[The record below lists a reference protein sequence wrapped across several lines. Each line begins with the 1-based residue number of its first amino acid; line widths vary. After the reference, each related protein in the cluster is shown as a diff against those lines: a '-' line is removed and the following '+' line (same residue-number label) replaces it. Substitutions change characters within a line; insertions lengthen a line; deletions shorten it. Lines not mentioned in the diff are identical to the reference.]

1 MARKKVTPESN
12 NPKEPILTSDRKV
25 EIVGLL
31 VMVIAL
37 LLAISIAT
45 YAPEDYS
52 VISDSDLGSLL
63 QPDQSASSRIHNG
76 LGVVG
81 AYLSHF
87 FVHMF
92 FGYFSIFVAFI
103 AFQHGW
109 FTFRHKQIND
119 LQWPAVLIAS
129 GMVLVATF
137 VGWFNIEMDAGLELF
152 SGAAGLAVAQIMR
165 GLTGLYGSFIL
176 LLAFSLVLMLLLIDR
191 DIQATVDRVRDWI
204 DGVKNW
210 FDAKRTAREEKRVL
224 DAEQQAQTKAEA
236 EIRAKE
242 AAEIRASEAVAARST
257 STESSTTREATNS
270 TAVAPPPSETPVS
283 ASAAGVVALT
293 SEEIAARST
302 EAEKVRRE
310 EARVE
315 ELKQQMPDRAILE
328 KSESTGK
335 PVAEVTSAGSGSS
348 ATDDD
353 GELEIKVYVGEAEEE
368 AREKDL
374 EKEQKALEIPII
386 KYKFPTI
393 DLLDTPPAE
402 GNEVDFEEI
411 KENKLVILDKLKRH
425 GIEII
430 GIEAIVG
437 PTVTLYELQP
447 APDVKISK
455 IESYANDLKMAMA
468 THGLRIIAPIPGKSA
483 VGIEVPNRKRE
494 TVYIKQLINTK
505 KFVESKMALPVAFG
519 KTIEN
524 EIYMVDLTT
533 MPHLLIAGATGSGK
547 SVGINTIITCLLYK
561 CHPENLKFVLVDPK
575 KIELALYRYLQ
586 KHFLAT
592 MPDAEEPIITDTSKV
607 MEALSSVCKEMD
619 DRYDLLKM
627 AMVRDIKSYNEK
639 FKAGVLEVDLG
650 HRHLPYIVVIIDE
663 LADLMLTAGKAI
675 EEPIARIAQL
685 ARAVGIHLVVATQRP
700 SVNVITGTIKAN
712 FPVRIAY
719 QVASK
724 IDSRTILDTMG
735 ADQLVGRGDMLVSTG
750 GRMVRVQNA
759 FVSTDEVE
767 RINAFIGNQIG
778 YNNPYYL
785 PKVEDQNGPDTGI
798 PELDDRDD
806 LFEEAAKVVV
816 LHQQGSVSLIQRK
829 LKLGY
834 NRAGRIID
842 QLYAAGVVGPYQGST
857 ARDVLI
863 ADEDELYEH
872 LRSLDE

>member
-1 MARKKVTPESN
+1 MARKKVSPTPESAKK
-12 NPKEPILTSDRKV
+12 PVLTPDRKI
-25 EIVGLL
+25 EITGLL
-31 VMVIAL
+31 LMVIGVL
-37 LLAISIAT
+37 TAISIIT
-45 YAPEDYS
+45 HKPDDYV
-52 VISDSDLGSLL
+52 VISDSGLGALL
-63 QPDQSASSRIHNG
+63 RPDPMANARISNG

-81 AYLSHF
+81 AYMSHF
-87 FVHMF
+87 LVQQF
-92 FGYFSIFVAFI
+92 FGYISVLVAFLVM
-103 AFQHGW
+103 QLGW
-109 FTFRHKQIND
+109 FTFRHKSVSD
-119 LQWPAVLIAS
+119 LQWPAILTLS
-129 GMVLVATF
+129 GMILLATF
-137 VGWFNIEMDAGLELF
+137 IGWFNIEMDLPFENW
-152 SGAAGLAVAQIMR
+152 SGASGLAISQIMLM
-165 GLTGLYGSFIL
+165 LTGSIGSFIL
-176 LLAFSLVLMLLLIDR
+176 LVAFSLVLLLLLIDR
-191 DIQATVDRVRDWI
+191 DIQATVDRVRDWTES
-204 DGVKNW
+204 VKDW
-210 FDAKRTAREEKRVL
+210 MEERRAKREEKKAEASRVAAEAASASRTTTAYSS
-224 DAEQQAQTKAEA
+224 DAADATASSSTNVSSNSSGASNVNTNGNPSNVEPSTMQTKAAGEGSA
-236 EIRAKE
+236 TKLDQ
-242 AAEIRASEAVAARST
+242 
-257 STESSTTREATNS
+257 TEKLSH
-270 TAVAPPPSETPVS
+270 
-283 ASAAGVVALT
+283 
-293 SEEIAARST
+293 EEMVRRST
-302 EAEKVRRE
+302 EQESERRKSEAEESRTSI
-310 EARVE
+310 
-315 ELKQQMPDRAILE
+315 MPDRAILE
-328 KSESTGK
+328 KEK
-335 PVAEVTSAGSGSS
+335 EQLPAETE
-348 ATDDD
+348 DD
-353 GELEIKVYVGEAEEE
+353 LEITVSVGEEEE
-368 AREKDL
+368 QAKSRDL
-374 EKEQKALEIPII
+374 EKAQQEQSIPVI

-393 DLLDTPPAE
+393 DLLDSPPLD

-411 KENKLVILDKLKRH
+411 KENKLIILDKLKRH
-425 GIEII
+425 GIEIV
-430 GIEAIVG
+430 GIEAVVG

-505 KFVESKMALPVAFG
+505 KFVESKMNLPVAFG

-524 EIYMVDLTT
+524 EVFMVDLTT

-575 KIELALYRYLQ
+575 KIELALYRHLQ

-592 MPDAEEPIITDTSKV
+592 LPDMDEPIITDTSKV
-607 MEALSSVCKEMD
+607 MEALSSVVLEMD
-619 DRYDLLKM
+619 NRYDLLKM
-627 AMVRDIKSYNEK
+627 GMVRDIRSYNEK
-639 FKAGVLEVDLG
+639 FKEGKLEDDLG
-650 HRHLPYIVVIIDE
+650 HRHLPYIVVVIDE
-663 LADLMLTAGKAI
+663 LADLMITAGKAI

-735 ADQLVGRGDMLVSTG
+735 ADQLVGRGDMLISNG

-759 FVSTDEVE
+759 FVSTEEVE

-785 PKVEDQNGPDTGI
+785 PKIEDPNANDSGI

-806 LFEEAAKVVV
+806 LFQEAAKVVV

-857 ARDVLI
+857 AREVLI

-872 LRSLDE
+872 LRSLDLN

>member
-1 MARKKVTPESN
+1 MARKKVSPSSGSAQKPVLTP
-12 NPKEPILTSDRKV
+12 DRKI
-25 EIVGLL
+25 EITGLL
-31 VMVIAL
+31 LMVIGVL
-37 LLAISIAT
+37 TAISIIT
-45 YAPEDYS
+45 HKPDDYV
-52 VISDSDLGSLL
+52 VISDSGLGSLL
-63 QPDQSASSRIHNG
+63 RPDPMANARISNG

-81 AYLSHF
+81 AYMSHF
-87 FVHMF
+87 LVQQF
-92 FGYFSIFVAFI
+92 FGYISVLVAFLI
-103 AFQHGW
+103 MQLGW
-109 FTFRHKQIND
+109 FTFRHKSVSD
-119 LQWPAVLIAS
+119 LQWPAILTLS
-129 GMVLVATF
+129 GMVLLATF
-137 VGWFNIEMDAGLELF
+137 IGWFNIEMDLPFENW
-152 SGAAGLAVAQIMR
+152 SGASGLAISQIMLM
-165 GLTGLYGSFIL
+165 LTGSIGSFIL
-176 LLAFSLVLMLLLIDR
+176 LVAFSLVLLLLLVDR
-191 DIQATVDRVRDWI
+191 DIQATVDRVRDWTESMKDWLEERRI
-204 DGVKNW
+204 K
-210 FDAKRTAREEKRVL
+210 REER
-224 DAEQQAQTKAEA
+224 KAEA
-236 EIRAKE
+236 SRVAAE
-242 AAEIRASEAVAARST
+242 AASASGATIAYSSEAAAGN
-257 STESSTTREATNS
+257 ESSTTDISSSAPAS
-270 TAVAPPPSETPVS
+270 TAHSNGSESTVGHS
-283 ASAAGVVALT
+283 SMQTKAAGEGSATKLDQT
-293 SEEIAARST
+293 EKLSHEEMVRRST
-302 EAEKVRRE
+302 EQESERRKSEAE
-310 EARVE
+310 EARTNI
-315 ELKQQMPDRAILE
+315 MPDRAILE
-328 KSESTGK
+328 KEKEKEQLPAESE
-335 PVAEVTSAGSGSS
+335 
-348 ATDDD
+348 DD
-353 GELEIKVYVGEAEEE
+353 LEITVSVGEEEE
-368 AREKDL
+368 QAKSRDL
-374 EKEQKALEIPII
+374 EKAQQEQNIPVI

-393 DLLDTPPAE
+393 DLLDSPPLD

-411 KENKLVILDKLKRH
+411 KENKLIILDKLKRH
-425 GIEII
+425 GIEIV
-430 GIEAIVG
+430 GIEAVVG

-505 KFVESKMALPVAFG
+505 KFVESKMNLPVAFG

-524 EIYMVDLTT
+524 EVFMVDLTT

-575 KIELALYRYLQ
+575 KIELALYRHLQ

-592 MPDAEEPIITDTSKV
+592 LPDMDEPIITDTSKV
-607 MEALSSVCKEMD
+607 MEALSSVVLEMD
-619 DRYDLLKM
+619 NRYDLLKM
-627 AMVRDIKSYNEK
+627 GLVRDIRSYNEK
-639 FKAGVLEVDLG
+639 FKEGKLEDDLG
-650 HRHLPYIVVIIDE
+650 HRHLPYIVVVIDE
-663 LADLMLTAGKAI
+663 LADLMITAGKAI

-735 ADQLVGRGDMLVSTG
+735 ADQLVGRGDMLISNG

-759 FVSTDEVE
+759 FVSTEEVE

-785 PKVEDQNGPDTGI
+785 PKIEDPNANDSGI
-798 PELDDRDD
+798 SELDDRDD

-857 ARDVLI
+857 AREVLI

-872 LRSLDE
+872 LKSLDLN